1 MSDDWTEGDV
11 SALLSNPFYAINIDP
26 ALAEPHEPMVSEEE
40 WIGANV
46 NQIKELGPEAYL
58 RNLLSVLQGNLPLVP
73 LLAPNQVPS
82 ATSPGPTKW
91 MPTGSAPGRA
101 PGHPTNGRL
110 PLNGAPRRPLPRL
123 HPRGDRRGGTAAH

>member
-58 RNLLSVLQGNLPLVP
+58 RNLLSVLQGNYPWS
-73 LLAPNQVPS
+73 PS
-82 ATSPGPTKW
+82 
-91 MPTGSAPGRA
+91 
-101 PGHPTNGRL
+101 
-110 PLNGAPRRPLPRL
+110 
-123 HPRGDRRGGTAAH
+123 